1 LKHGVIELDNNKIK
15 VRMSELIRPIDEAI
29 MMCDSRE
36 EILMLASLMLV
47 RLKDIYDTQIGEEG
61 RKIMFG
67 DFA

>member
-1 LKHGVIELDNNKIK
+1 MDNNKIK
-15 VRMSELIRPIDEAI
+15 VRMSELISPIDEAI

>member
-1 LKHGVIELDNNKIK
+1 MDNNKIK

>member
-1 LKHGVIELDNNKIK
+1 
-15 VRMSELIRPIDEAI
+15 MSELIRPIDEAI

>member
-1 LKHGVIELDNNKIK
+1 MDNKIK

>member
-1 LKHGVIELDNNKIK
+1 LDDDKIK

>member
-1 LKHGVIELDNNKIK
+1 LDNKIK